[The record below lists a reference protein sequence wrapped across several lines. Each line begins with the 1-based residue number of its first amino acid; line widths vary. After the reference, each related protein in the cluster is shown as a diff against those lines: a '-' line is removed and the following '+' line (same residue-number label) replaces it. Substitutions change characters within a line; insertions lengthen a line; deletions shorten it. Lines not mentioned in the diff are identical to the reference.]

1 MQGSTWAWS
10 VEGAL
15 TRAACA
21 DVLAAKVG
29 DLRGRGKGGGEER
42 EREGGREGGARSRV
56 SEKERREGR
65 AERKCRR
72 AGFDYLKV

>member
-10 VEGAL
+10 VEGVL

-29 DLRGRGKGGGEER
+29 DLRGEEGGGEGEGEGEGER
-42 EREGGREGGARSRV
+42 KTDRWAGRGGAGQD
-56 SEKERREGR
+56 RE
-65 AERKCRR
+65 
-72 AGFDYLKV
+72 